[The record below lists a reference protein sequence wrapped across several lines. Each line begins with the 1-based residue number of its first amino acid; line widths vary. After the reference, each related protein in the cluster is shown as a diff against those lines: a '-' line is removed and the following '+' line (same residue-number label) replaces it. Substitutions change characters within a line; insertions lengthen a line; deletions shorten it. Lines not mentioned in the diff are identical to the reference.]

1 MLTNMPSV
9 CIPSTFPDVTW
20 WKVRDIFEQVVGEKC
35 VERVDMVNKI
45 NHRGNP
51 YQCVFIHL
59 KEWPSNDFATQM
71 RERLVNGQNIKIVY
85 DEPWFWK
92 CTASRTPKPESRF

>member
-1 MLTNMPSV
+1 MPSV
-9 CIPSTFPDVTW
+9 CIPRTFSDVTW
-20 WKVRDIFEQVVGEKC
+20 RKVRDIFEQVVGEKC

-45 NHRGNP
+45 NPRGKP

-59 KEWPSNDFATQM
+59 KEWPNNDFALQI
-71 RERLVNGQNIKIVY
+71 RERLINGEDIKIVY

-92 CTASRTPKPESRF
+92 CTASRTPKPVCHF